1 MAKKDPTTLPSVL
14 SKANRDISTI
24 LENDMR
30 KESELLKDLVD
41 KVLQSNLEVKQ
52 RNSRRIEDTREKL
65 EELNQQIEELNVEID
80 LVDRETVVE
89 QLNEMIDAENKIFK
103 ARQEIRY
110 FENEQLPDRIKQLDD
125 IYYELTATIS
135 KENQE
140 EQFRHMLLKSNEM
153 YIEKQLEVT
162 NKINETME
170 QVFVDKKE
178 FIDLALT
185 KLRAFSHEITNK
197 EELIQEYLSVTIKE
211 CTNIIKN
218 SKGHFSLEDDDAT
231 RLEELTSK
239 HEEKIVYFK
248 EEMSRLQAEYA
259 KEKNRLVKNFKH
271 FEENIDAELEA
282 ANKKQLELERVDRA
296 NVKDELK
303 QLKLAMMQ
311 ASQKG
316 QLEKAAEYLKQYENL
331 EKKSKS
337 ITTTKVAKMKEN
349 MTSDKRNETIKAL
362 DELDKKYFTEIN
374 QHELES
380 QIEEIEFE
388 ESKVLFKFQN
398 DYDGLVGIQEDT
410 KEQINFLRS
419 FISNQIELRK
429 ELAKLKLDIRE
440 KELGILE
447 ESELRELEL
456 IDVFRELL
464 FEIKETE
471 QKRIALLQQNT
482 NTHKIIQ
489 LEQEYKLK
497 QAILDIK
504 LEQEV
509 SSIDKQILIK
519 RNETLIMNEKLK
531 EEFSSEI
538 MYQESLIKVAQKE
551 HELQLIKVKSLYENE
566 RGLAEEQVER
576 INIGVQV
583 NDAFVRTTLRNQML
597 FAQQQINAADSEY
610 DIRVESIA
618 LTNSQEV
625 KYANK
630 KIEYYRQ
637 RYEYDKNKLTKEL
650 DDKIEDLSYKL
661 ILFTGD
667 KEHKEIQE
675 KIDKIKAHYDGIIQE
690 IVDRERK
697 DKNILRYEKVIN
709 DAENR
714 KNLAIAEANA
724 LRDQTTASF
733 EQLLEATKERYAQIE
748 EADNSDATGGL
759 VPLLSGSA
767 ISSADQRLQSAIKEA
782 DELYAERIIEPEERI
797 QEMQTRI
804 YDLTRSDEAE
814 KYINEKKQI
823 KHVMIKTH
831 KEQVDGLLREKQELI
846 APLWEYEVKED
857 ISINEEDVD
866 VDIVPYRT
874 QTLIEEDYKNL
885 VGVEQLSFK
894 STIDKL
900 TTYTRET
907 QLRLIE
913 MEQTLTKSIQSAIN
927 PYKKFLS
934 DATKDT
940 EKQKN
945 EIRKA
950 MSSKLKNQFK
960 AQDNKLFDEH

>member
-14 SKANRDISTI
+14 SKANRDISTL

-41 KVLQSNLEVKQ
+41 KVLQSNLDVKQ
-52 RNSRRIEDTREKL
+52 RNSRRIEETREKL
-65 EELNQQIEELNVEID
+65 DELNQQIEELNVEID

-140 EQFRHMLLKSNEM
+140 EQFRQMLLKSNEM

-162 NKINETME
+162 NRINETME

-185 KLRAFSHEITNK
+185 KLRAFSDEITFK
-197 EELIQEYLSVTIKE
+197 EELIQEYLTVTINE

-218 SKGHFSLEDDDAT
+218 SKGHFSLEDDDYT
-231 RLEELTSK
+231 RLEEITLK
-239 HEEKIVYFK
+239 HEEKIVFHK
-248 EEMSRLQAEYA
+248 EEIKRLEAEYT
-259 KEKNRLVKNFKH
+259 KEKNRLIKDFLH
-271 FEENIDAELEA
+271 FEKNIDAELEA
-282 ANKKQLELERVDRA
+282 ANKKQLEIERKQRQEM
-296 NVKDELK
+296 KDELK

-331 EKKSKS
+331 EKKATS
-337 ITTTKVAKMKEN
+337 TTISKVAKLKEKA
-349 MTSDKRNETIKAL
+349 TSDRRNETIKAL
-362 DELDKKYFTEIN
+362 DELDKKYFVELN
-374 QHELES
+374 QCELES

-398 DYDGLVGIQEDT
+398 DYNGLVEIQEDT
-410 KEQINFLRS
+410 KKQIDFLRS

-429 ELAKLKLDIRE
+429 ELAKLKIDIRE

-456 IDVFRELL
+456 IDVFRKLL

-509 SSIDKQILIK
+509 SRIDKQILIK
-519 RNETLIMNEKLK
+519 RNETLITNEKLK

-566 RGLAEEQVER
+566 RSLAEEQVER

-618 LTNSQEV
+618 LTFSQEV

-637 RYEYDKNKLTKEL
+637 RYEYDKNKLQKEL

-675 KIDKIKAHYDGIIQE
+675 KIDKIKAHYDAIIQE

-697 DKNILRYEKVIN
+697 DKNILRYEKVIR
-709 DAENR
+709 DAEKR
-714 KNLAIAEANA
+714 KELAIAEAQA
-724 LRDQTTASF
+724 LKEQTSASF
-733 EQLLEATKERYAQIE
+733 EELLEATKERYAQLE
-748 EADNSDATGGL
+748 EAEHTEATGGL

-767 ISSADQRLQSAIKEA
+767 ISSADQRLQMAIKEA
-782 DELYAERIIEPEERI
+782 DELYAERIIEPEEKI
-797 QEMQTRI
+797 LEMQTKI

-814 KYINEKKQI
+814 KFINEKKQI

-831 KEQVDGLLREKQELI
+831 KEQVDALLREKQELI

-857 ISINEEDVD
+857 ISINEEDVN

-874 QTLIEEDYKNL
+874 QSLIEEDYKNL
-885 VGVEQLSFK
+885 IRVERQNFE
-894 STIDKL
+894 STIEKL
-900 TTYTRET
+900 STYIRET
-907 QLRLIE
+907 HLRLIE
-913 MEQTLTKSIQSAIN
+913 LEQTLTKSIQNAID
-927 PYKKFLS
+927 PYKKFL
-934 DATKDT
+934 DNATKDT
-940 EKQKN
+940 AKQKA

-950 MSSKLKNQFK
+950 MASKLKNQFK
-960 AQDNKLFDEH
+960 AQNNKLFEQQ